1 MREKIRA
8 SRVRAS
14 KFVLSR
20 PRKFKNLLASAA
32 KLPQEVARSRQ
43 RIGTTKIYEG
53 VLPSSDSNVR
63 GRERCAR
70 VCGRRY
76 DETRREGR
84 GGEGEV
90 VRRSSSI
97 GRKIFEIPGEPRD
110 DSISQRPLNGP
121 L

>member
-1 MREKIRA
+1 MGEKIRA
-8 SRVRAS
+8 SRVDARAS

-20 PRKFKNLLASAA
+20 PRKFKNLLASAT

-76 DETRREGR
+76 DETRR
-84 GGEGEV
+84 
-90 VRRSSSI
+90 
-97 GRKIFEIPGEPRD
+97 
-110 DSISQRPLNGP
+110 
-121 L
+121 